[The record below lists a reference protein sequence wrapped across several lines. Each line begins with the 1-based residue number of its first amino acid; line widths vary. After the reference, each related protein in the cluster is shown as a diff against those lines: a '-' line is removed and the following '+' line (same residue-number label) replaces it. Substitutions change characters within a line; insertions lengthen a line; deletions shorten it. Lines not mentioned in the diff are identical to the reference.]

1 MLTFLNILFF
11 FFSDANSTEFN
22 PHTMNPVVVDM
33 PEHNGGN
40 MGGTMRLGKRR
51 TEFNT
56 EDSILS
62 KFYTV
67 MTYTITRCT
76 EKIFKFILIMPFSAH
91 TCLLFSTY
99 YGKAPVS
106 YL

>member
-1 MLTFLNILFF
+1 
-11 FFSDANSTEFN
+11 
-22 PHTMNPVVVDM
+22 MNPVVVDM

-56 EDSILS
+56 EDSILR
-62 KFYTV
+62 KFFTV

-76 EKIFKFILIMPFSAH
+76 LCRENIQIHFNNAI
-91 TCLLFSTY
+91 
-99 YGKAPVS
+99 
-106 YL
+106 